1 MTKYRIYE
9 IAKEMNLDNK
19 KVLGFL
25 ADHKIS
31 VKNHMSTVE
40 ANVRDMIIKGLKDN
54 QGPVKAAAQNA
65 AQKVQAKAAQVVK
78 PVAEKVAQV
87 KQDVAVGKAAIQASH
102 AAQQKNQVHG
112 EQSRDHR
119 DNRNEGR
126 SDRHGDNRHQGE
138 RSFNNNGRRDGG
150 RPEGNR
156 QNGGQNRDNGR
167 RNDRPQNAGN
177 RNGNGNNR
185 FNHNDRNNDRGG
197 NNRGG
202 NNNRKPQN
210 GRPNKPSAPVN
221 MNSAHAGKEMG
232 KRNNNHNHQE
242 KREKIK
248 GSYATREDRPTRS
261 ADHMMKN
268 HKHKNNNNNRN
279 AAPAKKAEVVR
290 PTSIEVGESI
300 SVKDFAKLLC
310 RDVNEVIKKLFMLGK
325 MVTINQEIDHETAEL
340 VGMDFNCEIKEPPPE
355 ADPTEVPEVEDDPAL
370 RVPRPPVVT
379 VMGHVDHGKT
389 SLLDAIRKTNV
400 TAREAGGITQHIGA
414 YRVVC
419 QGRPIV
425 FLDTPGHEAFT
436 AMRARGAQVTDIAV
450 LVVAADDGVMPQTIE
465 AINHAKSAKVPI
477 IVAINK
483 IDKEG
488 ANPDFVMQQLSE
500 HGLIPEAWGGDT
512 IMVPVSARQKT
523 GISDLLEMIL
533 LVADML
539 ELKANPKLP
548 AHGTVIEAKLDKG
561 RGPVASVL
569 IDRGTLHIGDSI
581 LVGTCY
587 GKVRA
592 MVNDRGEKVK
602 KALPSTPVEVL
613 GLNDVPQA
621 GDIMDACDEHIA
633 RSVAE
638 KRMAKAKEEEQKKAK
653 VSLDDIF
660 NRIQEGELKDLNIVV
675 KADVQ
680 GTIQALEQALGK
692 IKNDEVKVVIVHS
705 GVGAINESD
714 VMLASAANALIIGFN
729 VRPDANAR
737 KTAEAEKVDI
747 RTYRVIYDA
756 LNDVQAAIK
765 GMLAP
770 KFKEK
775 VIGHVEIRK
784 VIPINKILIAGAYV
798 KDGKITRTCKV
809 RLIRNGIVVHE
820 GELDSLRRFKDDV
833 KEVAA
838 SYECGLTLKDYRDI
852 KEGDQLE
859 AYVMEEVAA
868 E

>member
-1 MTKYRIYE
+1 MWSWINTNEKYDR
-9 IAKEMNLDNK
+9 
-19 KVLGFL
+19 L
-25 ADHKIS
+25 AS
-31 VKNHMSTVE
+31 
-40 ANVRDMIIKGLKDN
+40 
-54 QGPVKAAAQNA
+54 
-65 AQKVQAKAAQVVK
+65 
-78 PVAEKVAQV
+78 EKVRTENIVQ
-87 KQDVAVGKAAIQASH
+87 KQKITQRSSQYRGK
-102 AAQQKNQVHG
+102 
-112 EQSRDHR
+112 
-119 DNRNEGR
+119 
-126 SDRHGDNRHQGE
+126 
-138 RSFNNNGRRDGG
+138 
-150 RPEGNR
+150 P
-156 QNGGQNRDNGR
+156 
-167 RNDRPQNAGN
+167 
-177 RNGNGNNR
+177 
-185 FNHNDRNNDRGG
+185 
-197 NNRGG
+197 
-202 NNNRKPQN
+202 
-210 GRPNKPSAPVN
+210 
-221 MNSAHAGKEMG
+221 
-232 KRNNNHNHQE
+232 
-242 KREKIK
+242 
-248 GSYATREDRPTRS
+248 
-261 ADHMMKN
+261 
-268 HKHKNNNNNRN
+268 RN
-279 AAPAKKAEVVR
+279 ARRETEAERLRRIAMERKAKPITVTIPEEITVNELALRLKA
-290 PTSIEVGESI
+290 T
-300 SVKDFAKLLC
+300 AA
-310 RDVNEVIKKLFMLGK
+310 EVIKKLMANGVFATVNDTIDFDTASLIAMEFHAK
-325 MVTINQEIDHETAEL
+325 VEKEVVVTIEERIID
-340 VGMDFNCEIKEPPPE
+340 DS
-355 ADPTEVPEVEDDPAL
+355 EDDEANL
-370 RVPRPPVVT
+370 VPRAPVVV

-389 SLLDAIRKTNV
+389 SLLDAIRHAHV
-400 TAREAGGITQHIGA
+400 TDTEAGGITQHIGA
-414 YRVVC
+414 YRVKI
-419 QGRPIV
+419 GDRDIT

-436 AMRARGAQVTDIAV
+436 TMRARGAQVTDIAV

-465 AINHAKSAKVPI
+465 AINHAKAAKVPV

-533 LVADML
+533 LVAEMQD
-539 ELKANPKLP
+539 LKANPNLP
-548 AHGTVIEAKLDKG
+548 AHGTIIEAKLDKG

-581 LVGTCY
+581 LAGTCY

-613 GLNDVPQA
+613 GLNDVPEA
-621 GDIMDACDEHIA
+621 GDILDACDEHVA

-638 KRMAKAKEEEQKKAK
+638 KRQAKQKMEEQKKAK

-680 GTIQALEQALGK
+680 GTIQALEQALTK

-756 LNDVQAAIK
+756 LNDVEAAIK

-775 VIGHVEIRK
+775 IIGHVEIRQ
-784 VIPINKILIAGAYV
+784 VIPINKMLIAGAYV
-798 KDGKITRTCKV
+798 KDGKITRSAKV
-809 RLIRNGIVVHE
+809 RLVRDGIVIHE

-838 SYECGLTLKDYRDI
+838 NFECGLTLADYRDI
-852 KEGDQLE
+852 KVGDQLE
-859 AYVMEEVAA
+859 VYTMEEVAA

>member
-9 IAKEMNLDNK
+9 IAKELNLDNK

-25 ADHKIS
+25 ADHKIT

-40 ANVRDMIIKGLKDN
+40 AGVRDMIVKGLKAN
-54 QGPVKAAAQNA
+54 QGSVKEASQNA
-65 AQKVQAKAAQVVK
+65 ARKVQEKAAQAAA
-78 PVAEKVAQV
+78 PVAAKVAQV
-87 KQDVAVGKAAIQASH
+87 KSDIAVGKAAIQAHH
-102 AAQQKNQVHG
+102 AAQQKPAQESRNDRNDRRNDGRG
-112 EQSRDHR
+112 E
-119 DNRNEGR
+119 NRGH
-126 SDRHGDNRHQGE
+126 DRNGQNHSERRGDRL
-138 RSFNNNGRRDGG
+138 
-150 RPEGNR
+150 
-156 QNGGQNRDNGR
+156 QNSQNGQNRDNGR
-167 RNDRPQNAGN
+167 RNDRSQNGQN
-177 RNGNGNNR
+177 RSNGNGSSR
-185 FNHNDRNNDRGG
+185 FGRNDRNGGNQNRSGNGG
-197 NNRGG
+197 NNR
-202 NNNRKPQN
+202 NKPQN
-210 GRPNKPSAPVN
+210 GRAGKPGAPIGG
-221 MNSAHAGKEMG
+221 NSAHAGKDMG

-268 HKHKNNNNNRN
+268 HKHKNNNSNRN
-279 AAPAKKAEVVR
+279 AAPARKAEVVR

-419 QGRPIV
+419 QGKPIV

-465 AINHAKSAKVPI
+465 AINHAKAAKVPV

-533 LVADML
+533 LVAEMQD
-539 ELKANPKLP
+539 LKANPNLP
-548 AHGTVIEAKLDKG
+548 AHGTIIEAKLDKG

-581 LVGTCY
+581 LAGTCY

-613 GLNDVPQA
+613 GLNDVPEA
-621 GDIMDACDEHIA
+621 GDILDACDEHVA

-638 KRMAKAKEEEQKKAK
+638 KRQAKQKMEEQKKAK

-680 GTIQALEQALGK
+680 GTIQALEQALTK

-756 LNDVQAAIK
+756 LNDVEAAIK

-775 VIGHVEIRK
+775 IIGHVEIRQ
-784 VIPINKILIAGAYV
+784 VIPINKMLIAGAYV
-798 KDGKITRTCKV
+798 KDGKITRSAKV
-809 RLIRNGIVVHE
+809 RLVRDGIVIHE

-838 SYECGLTLKDYRDI
+838 NFECGLTLADYRDI
-852 KEGDQLE
+852 KVGDQLE
-859 AYVMEEVAA
+859 VYTMEEVAA

>member
-9 IAKEMNLDNK
+9 IAKKLNLDNK

-25 ADHKIS
+25 ADHKIT

-40 ANVRDMIIKGLKDN
+40 AGVRDMIVKGLKAN
-54 QGPVKAAAQNA
+54 QGSVKEAAQNA
-65 AQKVQAKAAQVVK
+65 ARKVQEKAAQAA
-78 PVAEKVAQV
+78 PVAAKVAQV
-87 KQDVAVGKAAIQASH
+87 KSDIAVGKAAIQAHH
-102 AAQQKNQVHG
+102 AAQQKPAQESRNDRNDRRNDGRG
-112 EQSRDHR
+112 E
-119 DNRNEGR
+119 NRGH
-126 SDRHGDNRHQGE
+126 DRNGQNHSERRGDRL
-138 RSFNNNGRRDGG
+138 
-150 RPEGNR
+150 
-156 QNGGQNRDNGR
+156 QNSQNGQNRDNGR
-167 RNDRPQNAGN
+167 RNDRSQNGQN
-177 RNGNGNNR
+177 RSNGNGSSR
-185 FNHNDRNNDRGG
+185 FGRNDRNGGNQNRSGNGG
-197 NNRGG
+197 NNR
-202 NNNRKPQN
+202 NKPQN
-210 GRPNKPSAPVN
+210 GRAGKPGAPIGG
-221 MNSAHAGKEMG
+221 NSAHAGKDMG

-268 HKHKNNNNNRN
+268 HKHKNNNSNRN
-279 AAPAKKAEVVR
+279 AAPARKAEVVR

-419 QGRPIV
+419 QGKPIV

-465 AINHAKSAKVPI
+465 AINHAKAAKVPV

-533 LVADML
+533 LVAEMQD
-539 ELKANPKLP
+539 LKANPNLP
-548 AHGTVIEAKLDKG
+548 AHGTIIEAKLDKG

-581 LVGTCY
+581 LAGTCY

-613 GLNDVPQA
+613 GLNDVPEA
-621 GDIMDACDEHIA
+621 GDILDACDEHVA

-638 KRMAKAKEEEQKKAK
+638 KRQAKQKMEEQKKAK

-680 GTIQALEQALGK
+680 GTIQALEQALTK

-756 LNDVQAAIK
+756 LNDVEAAIK

-775 VIGHVEIRK
+775 IIGHVEIRQ
-784 VIPINKILIAGAYV
+784 VIPINKMLIAGAYV
-798 KDGKITRTCKV
+798 KDGKITRSAKV
-809 RLIRNGIVVHE
+809 RLVRDGIVIHE

-838 SYECGLTLKDYRDI
+838 NFECGLTLADYRDI
-852 KEGDQLE
+852 KVGDQLE
-859 AYVMEEVAA
+859 VYTMEEVAA

>member
-9 IAKEMNLDNK
+9 IAKELNLDNK

-25 ADHKIS
+25 ADHKIT

-40 ANVRDMIIKGLKDN
+40 AGVRDMIVKGLKNN
-54 QGPVKAAAQNA
+54 QGAVKAAAQ
-65 AQKVQAKAAQVVK
+65 KVQEKVTQAAA
-78 PVAEKVAQV
+78 PVAAKVAQV
-87 KQDVAVGKAAIQASH
+87 KSDVAVGKAAIQAHH
-102 AAQQKNQVHG
+102 AAQAQQK
-112 EQSRDHR
+112 EQ
-119 DNRNEGR
+119 NRN
-126 SDRHGDNRHQGE
+126 SQ
-138 RSFNNNGRRDGG
+138 
-150 RPEGNR
+150 RPEGRNDRNDRRNDSRPENR
-156 QNGGQNRDNGR
+156 SNDRNHGQNRNDR
-167 RNDRPQNAGN
+167 RNDRPQNGQN
-177 RNGNGNNR
+177 RNGNGSGNSR
-185 FNHNDRNNDRGG
+185 FSHNDRNNGQNRNGNNG
-197 NNRGG
+197 NNNRNKPQNNRGG
-202 NNNRKPQN
+202 KAGAPIN
-210 GRPNKPSAPVN
+210 G
-221 MNSAHAGKEMG
+221 NSAHAGKDMG
-232 KRNNNHNHQE
+232 KRNGSHNHQE

-268 HKHKNNNNNRN
+268 HKHKNNNNNNRN
-279 AAPAKKAEVVR
+279 AAPARKTEVVR
-290 PTSIEVGESI
+290 PTSVEVGESI

-419 QGRPIV
+419 QGKPIV

-465 AINHAKSAKVPI
+465 AINHAKAAKVPI

-533 LVADML
+533 LVAEMQD
-539 ELKANPKLP
+539 LKANPNLP
-548 AHGTVIEAKLDKG
+548 AHGTIIEAKLDKG

-581 LVGTCY
+581 LAGTCY

-613 GLNDVPQA
+613 GLNDVPEA
-621 GDIMDACDEHIA
+621 GDIMDACDEHVA
-633 RSVAE
+633 RTVAE
-638 KRMAKAKEEEQKKAK
+638 KRLAKQKMEEQKKAK

-680 GTIQALEQALGK
+680 GTIQALEQALTK

-737 KTAEAEKVDI
+737 KTAEQEKVDI

-756 LNDVQAAIK
+756 LNDVEAAIK

-775 VIGHVEIRK
+775 IIGHVEIRQ
-784 VIPINKILIAGAYV
+784 VIPINKMLIAGAYV
-798 KDGKITRTCKV
+798 KDGKITRSAKV
-809 RLIRNGIVVHE
+809 RLVRDGIVIHE

-838 SYECGLTLKDYRDI
+838 NFECGLTLADYRDI
-852 KEGDQLE
+852 KVGDQLE
-859 AYVMEEVAA
+859 VYTMEEVAA

>member
-9 IAKEMNLDNK
+9 IAKELNLDNK

-25 ADHKIS
+25 ADHKIN

-40 ANVRDMIIKGLKDN
+40 TSVRDMIVKGLKNN
-54 QGPVKAAAQNA
+54 QGTVKAAAQK
-65 AQKVQAKAAQVVK
+65 AQDKAAQVVK
-78 PVAEKVAQV
+78 PVMEKVAQV
-87 KQDVAVGKAAIQASH
+87 KSDVTVGKAAIQTH
-102 AAQQKNQVHG
+102 HAQQKEQARSG
-112 EQSRDHR
+112 ERTAQE
-119 DNRNEGR
+119 NRNDRRGDSRGELR
-126 SDRHGDNRHQGE
+126 SNDRNRE
-138 RSFNNNGRRDGG
+138 RN
-150 RPEGNR
+150 
-156 QNGGQNRDNGR
+156 GQNRDNGR
-167 RNDRPQNAGN
+167 RSDRPQNSQNQNRDGGRRGDRPQN
-177 RNGNGNNR
+177 GQNSRNGNGGNR
-185 FNHNDRNNDRGG
+185 FSHNDRSGGGQNSRSG
-197 NNRGG
+197 NNR
-202 NNNRKPQN
+202 NKPQN
-210 GRPNKPSAPVN
+210 GRGTKPATPVN

-232 KRNNNHNHQE
+232 KRSGGHNHQE

-268 HKHKNNNNNRN
+268 HKHRNNNTNTHT
-279 AAPAKKAEVVR
+279 APAKKVEMVR
-290 PTSIEVGESI
+290 PSSIEVGESI

-419 QGRPIV
+419 QGKPIV

-465 AINHAKSAKVPI
+465 AINHAKAAKVPI

-500 HGLIPEAWGGDT
+500 HGLIPEAWGGET

-539 ELKANPKLP
+539 ELKANPNLP
-548 AHGTVIEAKLDKG
+548 AHGTIIEAKLDKG

-581 LVGTCY
+581 LAGTCY

-613 GLNDVPQA
+613 GLNDVPEA
-621 GDIMDACDEHIA
+621 GDILDACEEHVA

-638 KRMAKAKEEEQKKAK
+638 KRLAKQKMEEQKKAK

-680 GTIQALEQALGK
+680 GTIQALEQALTK

-756 LNDVQAAIK
+756 LNDVEAAIK

-775 VIGHVEIRK
+775 IIGHVEIRK

-798 KDGKITRTCKV
+798 KDGKITRSAKV
-809 RLIRNGIVVHE
+809 RLVRDGIVIHE

-838 SYECGLTLKDYRDI
+838 NFECGLTLADYRDI

-859 AYVMEEVAA
+859 VYVMEEVAA

>member
-9 IAKEMNLDNK
+9 IAKELNLDNK

-25 ADHKIS
+25 ADHKIN

-40 ANVRDMIIKGLKDN
+40 TSVRDMIVKGLKNN
-54 QGPVKAAAQNA
+54 QGTVKAAAQK
-65 AQKVQAKAAQVVK
+65 AQDKAAQVVK
-78 PVAEKVAQV
+78 PVMEKVAQV
-87 KQDVAVGKAAIQASH
+87 KSDVAVGKAAIQAH
-102 AAQQKNQVHG
+102 HAQQKEQARSG
-112 EQSRDHR
+112 ERAAQE
-119 DNRNEGR
+119 NRNDRR
-126 SDRHGDNRHQGE
+126 SDSRGELRGNDRNRD
-138 RSFNNNGRRDGG
+138 RN
-150 RPEGNR
+150 
-156 QNGGQNRDNGR
+156 GQNRDNGR
-167 RNDRPQNAGN
+167 RSDRPQNSQNRDNGRRGDRPQN
-177 RNGNGNNR
+177 GQNSRNGNGGNR
-185 FNHNDRNNDRGG
+185 FSHNDRSSGGQNGRSG
-197 NNRGG
+197 NNR
-202 NNNRKPQN
+202 NKPQN
-210 GRPNKPSAPVN
+210 GRSTKPAAPVN
-221 MNSAHAGKEMG
+221 MNSAHAGKDMG
-232 KRNNNHNHQE
+232 KRSGGHNHQE

-268 HKHKNNNNNRN
+268 HKHRNNNTNTHT
-279 AAPAKKAEVVR
+279 APAKKAEVVR

-465 AINHAKSAKVPI
+465 AINHAKAAKVPI

-500 HGLIPEAWGGDT
+500 HGLIPEAWGGET

-539 ELKANPKLP
+539 ELKANPNLP
-548 AHGTVIEAKLDKG
+548 AHGTIIEAKLDKG

-581 LVGTCY
+581 LAGTCY

-613 GLNDVPQA
+613 GLNDVPEA
-621 GDIMDACDEHIA
+621 GDILDACEEHVA

-638 KRMAKAKEEEQKKAK
+638 KRLAKQKMEEQKKAK

-680 GTIQALEQALGK
+680 GTIQALEQALTK

-756 LNDVQAAIK
+756 LNDVEAAIK

-775 VIGHVEIRK
+775 IIGHVEIRK

-798 KDGKITRTCKV
+798 KDGKITRSAKV
-809 RLIRNGIVVHE
+809 RLVRDGIVIHE

-838 SYECGLTLKDYRDI
+838 NFECGLTLADYRDI

-859 AYVMEEVAA
+859 VYVMEEVAA

>member
-9 IAKEMNLDNK
+9 IAKELNLDNK

-25 ADHKIS
+25 ADHKIN

-40 ANVRDMIIKGLKDN
+40 TSVRDMIVKGLKNN
-54 QGPVKAAAQNA
+54 QGTVKAAAQK
-65 AQKVQAKAAQVVK
+65 AQDKAAQVVK
-78 PVAEKVAQV
+78 PVMEKVAQV
-87 KQDVAVGKAAIQASH
+87 KSDVAVGKAAIQAH
-102 AAQQKNQVHG
+102 HAQQKEQARSG
-112 EQSRDHR
+112 ERAAQE
-119 DNRNEGR
+119 NRNDRR
-126 SDRHGDNRHQGE
+126 SDSRGELRGNDRNRD
-138 RSFNNNGRRDGG
+138 RN
-150 RPEGNR
+150 
-156 QNGGQNRDNGR
+156 GQNRDNGR
-167 RNDRPQNAGN
+167 RSDRPQNSQNRDNGRRGDRPQN
-177 RNGNGNNR
+177 GQNSRNGNGGNR
-185 FNHNDRNNDRGG
+185 FNHNDRSSGGQNGRSG
-197 NNRGG
+197 NNR
-202 NNNRKPQN
+202 NKPQN
-210 GRPNKPSAPVN
+210 GRSTKPAAPVN
-221 MNSAHAGKEMG
+221 MNSAHAGKDMG
-232 KRNNNHNHQE
+232 KRSGGHNHQE

-268 HKHKNNNNNRN
+268 HKHRNNNTNTHT
-279 AAPAKKAEVVR
+279 APAKKAEVVR

-465 AINHAKSAKVPI
+465 AINHAKAAKVPI

-500 HGLIPEAWGGDT
+500 HGLIPEAWGGET

-523 GISDLLEMIL
+523 GISDLSEMIL

-539 ELKANPKLP
+539 ELKANPNLP
-548 AHGTVIEAKLDKG
+548 AHGTIIEAKLDKG

-581 LVGTCY
+581 LAGTCY

-613 GLNDVPQA
+613 GLNDVPEA
-621 GDIMDACDEHIA
+621 GDILDACEEHVA

-638 KRMAKAKEEEQKKAK
+638 KRLAKQKMEEQKKAK

-680 GTIQALEQALGK
+680 GTIQALEQALTK

-756 LNDVQAAIK
+756 LNDVEAAIK

-775 VIGHVEIRK
+775 IIGHVEIRK

-798 KDGKITRTCKV
+798 KDGKITRSAKV
-809 RLIRNGIVVHE
+809 RLVRDGIVIHE

-838 SYECGLTLKDYRDI
+838 NFECGLTLADYRDI

-859 AYVMEEVAA
+859 VYVMEEVAA

>member
-9 IAKEMNLDNK
+9 IAKELNLDNK
-19 KVLGFL
+19 KVLDFL
-25 ADHKIS
+25 ADHKIN

-40 ANVRDMIIKGLKDN
+40 TSVRDMIVKGLKNN
-54 QGPVKAAAQNA
+54 QGTVKAAAQK
-65 AQKVQAKAAQVVK
+65 AQDKAAQVVK
-78 PVAEKVAQV
+78 PVMEKVAQV
-87 KQDVAVGKAAIQASH
+87 KSDVAVGKAAIQAH
-102 AAQQKNQVHG
+102 HAQQKEQARSGERTAQENRNDRRGDSRG
-112 EQSRDHR
+112 EQRSNDRNNDR
-119 DNRNEGR
+119 NR
-126 SDRHGDNRHQGE
+126 E
-138 RSFNNNGRRDGG
+138 RN
-150 RPEGNR
+150 
-156 QNGGQNRDNGR
+156 GQNRDNGR
-167 RNDRPQNAGN
+167 RSDRPQNSQNQNRDGGRRGDRPQN
-177 RNGNGNNR
+177 GQNSRNGNGGNR
-185 FNHNDRNNDRGG
+185 FSHNDRSGGGQNGHSG
-197 NNRGG
+197 NNR
-202 NNNRKPQN
+202 NKPQN
-210 GRPNKPSAPVN
+210 GRGTKPAAPVN

-232 KRNNNHNHQE
+232 KRSGGHNHQE

-268 HKHKNNNNNRN
+268 HKHRNNNTNTHT
-279 AAPAKKAEVVR
+279 APAKKVETVR
-290 PTSIEVGESI
+290 PSSIEVGESI

-419 QGRPIV
+419 QGKPIV

-465 AINHAKSAKVPI
+465 AINHAKAAKVPI

-500 HGLIPEAWGGDT
+500 HGLIPEAWGGET

-539 ELKANPKLP
+539 ELKANPNLP
-548 AHGTVIEAKLDKG
+548 AHGTIIEAKLDKG

-581 LVGTCY
+581 LAGTCY

-613 GLNDVPQA
+613 GLNDVPEA
-621 GDIMDACDEHIA
+621 GDILDACEEHVA

-638 KRMAKAKEEEQKKAK
+638 KRLAKQKMEEQKKAK

-680 GTIQALEQALGK
+680 GTIQALEQALTK

-756 LNDVQAAIK
+756 LNDVEAAIK

-775 VIGHVEIRK
+775 IIGHVEIRK

-798 KDGKITRTCKV
+798 KDGKITRSAKV
-809 RLIRNGIVVHE
+809 RLVRDGIVIHE

-838 SYECGLTLKDYRDI
+838 NFECGLTLADYRDI

-859 AYVMEEVAA
+859 VYVMEEVAA

>member
-9 IAKEMNLDNK
+9 IAKELNLDNK

-25 ADHKIS
+25 ADHKIN

-40 ANVRDMIIKGLKDN
+40 TSVRDMIVKGLKNN
-54 QGPVKAAAQNA
+54 QGTVKAAAQK
-65 AQKVQAKAAQVVK
+65 AQDKAAQVVK
-78 PVAEKVAQV
+78 PVMEKVAQV
-87 KQDVAVGKAAIQASH
+87 KSDVAVGKAAIQAH
-102 AAQQKNQVHG
+102 HAQQKEQARSGERTAQENRNDRRGDSRG
-112 EQSRDHR
+112 EQRSNDRNNDR
-119 DNRNEGR
+119 NR
-126 SDRHGDNRHQGE
+126 E
-138 RSFNNNGRRDGG
+138 RN
-150 RPEGNR
+150 
-156 QNGGQNRDNGR
+156 GQNRDNGR
-167 RNDRPQNAGN
+167 RSDRPQNSQNQNRDGGRRGDRPQN
-177 RNGNGNNR
+177 GQNSRNGNGGNR
-185 FNHNDRNNDRGG
+185 FSHNDRSGGGQNGRSG
-197 NNRGG
+197 NNR
-202 NNNRKPQN
+202 NKPQN
-210 GRPNKPSAPVN
+210 GRGTKPAAPVN

-232 KRNNNHNHQE
+232 KRSGGYNHQE

-268 HKHKNNNNNRN
+268 HKHRNNNTNTHS
-279 AAPAKKAEVVR
+279 APAKKVETVR
-290 PTSIEVGESI
+290 PSSIEVGESI

-419 QGRPIV
+419 QGKPIV

-465 AINHAKSAKVPI
+465 AINHAKAAKVPI

-500 HGLIPEAWGGDT
+500 HGLIPEAWGGET

-539 ELKANPKLP
+539 ELKANPNLP
-548 AHGTVIEAKLDKG
+548 AHGTIIEAKLDKG

-581 LVGTCY
+581 LAGTCY

-613 GLNDVPQA
+613 GLNDVPEA
-621 GDIMDACDEHIA
+621 GDILDACEEHVA

-638 KRMAKAKEEEQKKAK
+638 KRLAKQKMEEQKKAK

-680 GTIQALEQALGK
+680 GTIQALEQALTK

-756 LNDVQAAIK
+756 LNDVEAAIK

-775 VIGHVEIRK
+775 IIGHVEIRK

-798 KDGKITRTCKV
+798 KDGKITRSAKV
-809 RLIRNGIVVHE
+809 RLVRDGIVIHE

-838 SYECGLTLKDYRDI
+838 NFECGLTLADYRDI

-859 AYVMEEVAA
+859 VYVMEEVAA

>member
-40 ANVRDMIIKGLKDN
+40 ANVRDMIIKGLKGN
-54 QGPVKAAAQNA
+54 QAPVKAAAQNA

-78 PVAEKVAQV
+78 PVADKVAQV
-87 KQDVAVGKAAIQASH
+87 KKDVEVGKAAIQASH
-102 AAQQKNQVHG
+102 AAQQKTQSHG
-112 EQSRDHR
+112 EQNRDHR
-119 DNRNEGR
+119 DNRSEGR
-126 SDRHGDNRHQGE
+126 NERHGDNRHQGE
-138 RSFNNNGRRDGG
+138 RSFNNNGRREGG
-150 RPEGNR
+150 RPEGYR

-167 RNDRPQNAGN
+167 RNDRPQNAGS

-185 FNHNDRNNDRGG
+185 FNHNDRNNDRNG

-268 HKHKNNNNNRN
+268 HKHKNNNNRN

>member
-9 IAKEMNLDNK
+9 IAKELNLDNK

-25 ADHKIS
+25 ADHKIN

-40 ANVRDMIIKGLKDN
+40 TSVRDMIVKGLKNN
-54 QGPVKAAAQNA
+54 QGTVKAAAQK
-65 AQKVQAKAAQVVK
+65 AQDKAAQVVK
-78 PVAEKVAQV
+78 PVMEKVAQV
-87 KQDVAVGKAAIQASH
+87 KSDVAVGKAAIQAH
-102 AAQQKNQVHG
+102 HAQQK
-112 EQSRDHR
+112 EQSRSGER
-119 DNRNEGR
+119 TAQENRNARRGDSRGEMRNNDR
-126 SDRHGDNRHQGE
+126 SNDRNRE
-138 RSFNNNGRRDGG
+138 RN
-150 RPEGNR
+150 
-156 QNGGQNRDNGR
+156 GQNRDNGR
-167 RNDRPQNAGN
+167 RSDRPQNSQNRDGGRRGDRLQN
-177 RNGNGNNR
+177 GQNSRNGNGGNR
-185 FNHNDRNNDRGG
+185 FSHNDRSGGQNGRNG
-197 NNRGG
+197 NNR
-202 NNNRKPQN
+202 NKPQN
-210 GRPNKPSAPVN
+210 GRGTKPATPVN

-232 KRNNNHNHQE
+232 KRSGGHNHQE
-242 KREKIK
+242 KRENIK

-268 HKHKNNNNNRN
+268 HKHRNNSTNTHT
-279 AAPAKKAEVVR
+279 APAKKVETVR
-290 PTSIEVGESI
+290 PSSIEVGESI

-419 QGRPIV
+419 QGKPIV

-465 AINHAKSAKVPI
+465 AINHAKAAKVPI

-500 HGLIPEAWGGDT
+500 HGLIPEAWGGET

-539 ELKANPKLP
+539 ELKANPNLP
-548 AHGTVIEAKLDKG
+548 AHGTIIEAKLDKG

-581 LVGTCY
+581 LAGTCY

-613 GLNDVPQA
+613 GLNDVPEA
-621 GDIMDACDEHIA
+621 GDILDACEEHVA

-638 KRMAKAKEEEQKKAK
+638 KRLAKQKMEEQKKAK

-680 GTIQALEQALGK
+680 GTIQALEQALTK

-756 LNDVQAAIK
+756 LNDVEAAIK

-775 VIGHVEIRK
+775 IIGHVEIRK

-798 KDGKITRTCKV
+798 KDGKITRSAKV
-809 RLIRNGIVVHE
+809 RLVRDGIVIHE

-838 SYECGLTLKDYRDI
+838 NFECGLTLADYRDI

-859 AYVMEEVAA
+859 VYVMEEVAA